1 MKFNKKHF
9 GLMLASLMALSFNS
23 HFAQAAKKTT
33 EALGPSKAYAFKK
46 VGDNQY
52 APLREVT
59 AENVVV
65 KKTGVKIDRTNVYI
79 GGYVVNTTEKTIPH
93 VRIFPTFTDGQFQQS
108 KFVEEL
114 THDEVNLAPKEIRRF
129 VIMRPASELAPLLST
144 SIPFNDNC
152 ILNCL
157 EING

>member
-1 MKFNKKHF
+1 MKINKKHF

-33 EALGPSKAYAFKK
+33 EVLTPSKAYAFKK
-46 VGDNQY
+46 VGDNKY
-52 APLREVT
+52 APLREVI

-65 KKTGVKIDRTNVYI
+65 KKTGVRIDRANVYI
-79 GGYVVNTTEKTIPH
+79 GGYVVNTTERTIPH
-93 VRIFPTFTDGQFQQS
+93 VRIFPSFTDGRFERS
-108 KFVEEL
+108 KFVNSL
-114 THDEVNLAPKEIRRF
+114 SHDETDLAPKEIRRF

-152 ILNCL
+152 ILYCQ